1 MSWRRLENVFK
12 TPWRRLVDVLKTS
25 WKCLEDT
32 LKTSWRRLKDVLKTS
47 WRRLEDVWQ
56 DEYVDLDED
65 VLKTCSK
72 DIWVRQIYS
81 SWSRR
86 LEDVLKP
93 SSEEA
98 NIFVLIKTYWRR
110 LQDVF
115 SRRMSAGWWSLHK
128 FHKCISFTS
137 QIVRLTTSGLSNL
150 ALHRGFFFLRFLAF
164 LDPFVWKKHLWQ
176 AASRTIFSFQGL
188 CDKNLGLLQVPSQL
202 IDNSLPK
209 IFFSEI
215 HYTIACDYYTLLM
228 RKISFKTQLKII
240 FLIKLNFWRGEKA
253 IFWT

>member
-1 MSWRRLENVFK
+1 MKTSWRCLEDILA
-12 TPWRRLVDVLKTS
+12 RRLADVLKTFLQDVLKTS
-25 WKCLEDT
+25 WKCLEDILARRLENV
-32 LKTSWRRLKDVLKTS
+32 LKTYGQDEYIGLDQDVLKTS
-47 WRRLEDVWQ
+47 WRR
-56 DEYVDLDED
+56 
-65 VLKTCSK
+65 KAK
-72 DIWVRQIYS
+72 
-81 SWSRR
+81 
-86 LEDVLKP
+86 
-93 SSEEA
+93 A
-98 NIFVLIKTYWRR
+98 NIFVLIKTSSRR

-115 SRRMSAGWWSLHK
+115 SRRMFAGWWSFHK

-137 QIVRLTTSGLSNL
+137 QIVRLTTSGLSNF